1 VDPPASDDPGA
12 GEPPTVAQSA
22 SAQPLQGDALPTDAL
37 PTDTAPP
44 WAPESQSSGPATVIN
59 DRPEI
64 AVGAAFAGGL
74 VFALILKRLAR

>member
-1 VDPPASDDPGA
+1 VEPPAPASPGA
-12 GEPPTVAQSA
+12 GEPPTLAQTA
-22 SAQPLQGDALPTDAL
+22 SAQPLEADAL

-44 WAPESQSSGPATVIN
+44 WAPESQSSGPAAVVN

-64 AVGAAFAGGL
+64 AVGAVFAGGL